1 MSEVHMPGTTY
12 CGNTTSQTAIRVRV
26 GSNELQA
33 SASVLDGNILA
44 VAHFEIQSQGG
55 GGINASQIPGIRPTL
70 QVK

>member
-1 MSEVHMPGTTY
+1 M
-12 CGNTTSQTAIRVRV
+12 RV